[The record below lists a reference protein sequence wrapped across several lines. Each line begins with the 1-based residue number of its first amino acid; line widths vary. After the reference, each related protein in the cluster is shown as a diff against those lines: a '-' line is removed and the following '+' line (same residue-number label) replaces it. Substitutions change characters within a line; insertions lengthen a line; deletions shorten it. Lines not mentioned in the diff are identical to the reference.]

1 MRPKKIFFKAI
12 YLPAI
17 LSLGF
22 AFLPLIYWPWGI
34 IKYEIPKVWFVLRF
48 IEILCF
54 LGLISGI
61 HFIRS
66 RKIDLFILFSATGFT
81 VTAFL
86 ASLLGADFTKS
97 ILGNYYRGDGLI
109 TLSHLFALTA
119 FLILFWEE
127 KWNIQL
133 SRGIV
138 FGSQIVSLWTI
149 ILAVQFYIL
158 GNRSISGWE
167 NGAIGSNFGNPNFL
181 AGYLLVTLP
190 LTVYLFKRFRKQQIM
205 LITAIAIQ
213 ILAIWLTR
221 SWGGIIGSVLFLYG
235 WLLLSKHKLKFIFSF
250 ILFVILAILT
260 FLYINKNIK
269 AGFVAQSRVRII
281 RKTLLGA
288 ATRPVTGFGWANA
301 DYAFEKIDWPIK
313 LEHDVYIDKSHGI
326 ILEVLATTGI
336 LGLIFYLILI
346 TRTGYLLVRRIKLN
360 NNYWNKSLLLIFLL
374 YLFHSQTNVISIGEE
389 LIFWSVVGI
398 AGNKAGCEEIVKAI
412 NT

>member
-12 YLPAI
+12 YLPVI

-22 AFLPLIYWPWGI
+22 AILPVFYWPWGI

-54 LGLISGI
+54 LGLISKLPD
-61 HFIRS
+61 IRP
-66 RKIDLFILFSATGFT
+66 RKIDRVLLIALTGFMIFGFISSFT
-81 VTAFL
+81 GV
-86 ASLLGADFTKS
+86 DFSKS

-109 TLSHLFALTA
+109 TLTHLLALTLCL
-119 FLILFWEE
+119 FLFWEE

-138 FGSQIVSLWTI
+138 FGSQIISLWTI

-167 NGAIGSNFGNPNFL
+167 NGAIGATFGNPNFL

-190 LTVYLFKRFRKQQIM
+190 VTVYLLKRLRKQQIM
-205 LITAIAIQ
+205 LVAAITIQ
-213 ILAIWLTR
+213 ILAIWLTH
-221 SWGGIIGSVLFLYG
+221 SWAGIIGSVLFLYG
-235 WLLLSKHKLKFIFSF
+235 WLLLSKTRHKVIFSF
-250 ILFVILAILT
+250 IFFGIIAVLS
-260 FLYINKNIK
+260 FLYINNYKK
-269 AGFVAQSRVRII
+269 TGFIAQSRMRII
-281 RKTLLGA
+281 RKTLLGISI
-288 ATRPVTGFGWANA
+288 RPITGYGWANA

-313 LEHDVYIDKSHGI
+313 LDHDVYIDKSHGM

-336 LGLIFYLILI
+336 AGLIFYLILI
-346 TRTGYLLVRRIKLN
+346 TRTGYLLIRKFKKN
-360 NNYWNKSLLLIFLL
+360 NNYWFKSLLLIFFL

-398 AGNKAGCEEIVKAI
+398 AGSNA
-412 NT
+412 